1 MPPAKYGEEHPEY
14 YALVDGRHKLDLHGG
29 GPQLCMTNPEVLD
42 VVVDAVLAEIEKNRN
57 TQFDPAVVD
66 AFASLVQS
74 GRLDVIE
81 LKRRKQEG

>member
-1 MPPAKYGEEHPEY
+1 MEFKVNLSRPDITEK
-14 YALVDGRHKLDLHGG
+14 
-29 GPQLCMTNPEVLD
+29 
-42 VVVDAVLAEIEKNRN
+42 EIEKNRH